1 MAPFMLTEK
10 ASVSREEQTMGRPVT
25 VNLPHSLGKDEAR
38 RRIEAG
44 FGNVRQQMT
53 AGAGGMLSINER
65 WEGDIL
71 HLEGGALGQ
80 KLRGRLEVLADT
92 VRIELDLPE
101 MLAMVAERI
110 TGTLKR
116 EGQKLLE
123 KK

>member
-1 MAPFMLTEK
+1 
-10 ASVSREEQTMGRPVT
+10 MGRPVT
-25 VNLPHSLGKDEAR
+25 VNLPHTLGKDEAR
-38 RRIEAG
+38 RRIESG

-53 AGAGGMLSINER
+53 SGIGGMLTINER

-80 KLRGRLEVLADT
+80 KLRGRLEVLADS